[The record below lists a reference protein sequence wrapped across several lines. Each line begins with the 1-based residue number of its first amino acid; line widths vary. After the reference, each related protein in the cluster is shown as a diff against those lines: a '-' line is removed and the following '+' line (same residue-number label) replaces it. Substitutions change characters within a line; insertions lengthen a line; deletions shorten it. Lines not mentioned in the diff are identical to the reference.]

1 MPVSLFPFFLELPAG
16 LGVGRGKKELSL
28 THCFKKKKKS
38 PPTKKPSSL
47 MLAELPM
54 KTLP

>member
-28 THCFKKKKKS
+28 THCLKKKK
-38 PPTKKPSSL
+38 PTKKPSSL